1 MVTST
6 SQARMAPM
14 PTVHDVA
21 DYFLW
26 LAHRDRL
33 GVDHLK
39 LQKLVYYAQGF
50 HLGFRDRPL
59 FEGELRAWAYG
70 PVSPD
75 LWQRY
80 RYRRDYLEPP
90 EAVDESVFTDDARE
104 VITMVHERFRN
115 DSGLHLY
122 RRTHDERPWVTACE
136 GDDDLIQNEVMA
148 EFFRARL
155 YELQTAEAPPPVPA
169 ATMQAYLASHPE
181 VIEEA
186 RRGSEQLSARQ

>member
-1 MVTST
+1 
-6 SQARMAPM
+6 M

-59 FEGELRAWAYG
+59 FEAELRAWAYG

-104 VITMVHERFRN
+104 VITMVHVRFRN
-115 DSGLHLY
+115 DSGLDLY
-122 RRTHDERPWVTACE
+122 HRTHTERPW
-136 GDDDLIQNEVMA
+136 
-148 EFFRARL
+148 
-155 YELQTAEAPPPVPA
+155 AEADEHAQDGGSDVLGHETMRDYFRGRLHDLHVAEASPPVPRE
-169 ATMQAYLASHPE
+169 TVIEYLAAHPE
-181 VIEEA
+181 VVTET
-186 RRGSEQLSARQ
+186 RRGLDQLAAR

>member
-1 MVTST
+1 
-6 SQARMAPM
+6 M

-50 HLGFRDRPL
+50 HLGSRDEPI

-75 LWQRY
+75 LWQRH
-80 RYRRDYLEPP
+80 RYSRAYLEPP
-90 EAVDESVFTDDARE
+90 EAVDESLLTDTHRE
-104 VITMVHERFRN
+104 VITLVHERFRS
-115 DSGLHLY
+115 DSGLDLY
-122 RRTHDERPWVTACE
+122 RRTHDEKPWIEADRRLRE
-136 GDDDLIQNEVMA
+136 GGSDILRHDEMA
-148 EFFRARL
+148 EFFRGRL
-155 YELQTAEAPPPVPA
+155 WQFNVAEAPAPISNEA
-169 ATMQAYLASHPE
+169 MQAFLDAHPE
-181 VIEEA
+181 VIEET
-186 RRGSEQLSARQ
+186 RRGLEQLAELR